1 MFLTW
6 SGAEASSHTNLCLC
20 VPFLIGKQEKNM
32 LVIFEGLICCL
43 LVLLCCVIGI
53 ANGPV
58 NMVFFYDNEVQERC
72 IANGLIDRKTIDR
85 NSRMFKYLGILPYFV
100 FVAVS
105 VFCINKAKTFLDG
118 FLQLLA
124 ILMIEGIFDRVFID
138 WYWVNCTKAWEI
150 PGTEDLKPY
159 IDKKAM
165 TRKWLGTL
173 IGFPVISAILS
184 FVTTS
189 ILK

>member
-1 MFLTW
+1 
-6 SGAEASSHTNLCLC
+6 
-20 VPFLIGKQEKNM
+20 M

-43 LVLLCCVIGI
+43 FVLLSCVIGI

-72 IANGLIDRKTIDR
+72 IANGLIDRKTIGR

-100 FVAVS
+100 FVVVS
-105 VFCINKAKTFLDG
+105 VFCINKARTFLDG
-118 FLQLLA
+118 FLQLLT

-184 FVTTS
+184 FIVTS